1 MEKNLLGNAVSNKY
15 ILNNIEIYTLKSLML
30 MIQNIIKSKLLKIG
44 GKEVLFRLWPKNIAE
59 LGLQLFRKQKL

>member
-1 MEKNLLGNAVSNKY
+1 MEKNLLENAVSNKY

-44 GKEVLFRLWPKNIAE
+44 GKEVLFPLWPKNTAE

>member
-1 MEKNLLGNAVSNKY
+1 MLSLKY
-15 ILNNIEIYTLKSLML
+15 ILNNLEIYTLKSLML

-59 LGLQLFRKQKL
+59 LGLQLLRKQKL

>member
-1 MEKNLLGNAVSNKY
+1 MEKILLGNAVSNKY

-44 GKEVLFRLWPKNIAE
+44 GKGSPFSIVAK
-59 LGLQLFRKQKL
+59 KHS